1 MTKKKVNDIGIS
13 YLGYEYKKKI
23 TECNEINSVN
33 PLYLRITDMKG
44 QFKKGKDDNVW
55 YLIIFCD
62 TDVSQIYANI
72 WISIRAKIIK
82 MIKND
87 KNYMRIKFE
96 RDDNL
101 PTDRLVN
108 ISLSTIIIRSIFAQN
123 NKFYPQLFLDDTL
136 YEI

>member
-1 MTKKKVNDIGIS
+1 MNIRKKLQNVINK
-13 YLGYEYKKKI
+13 
-23 TECNEINSVN
+23 INSVN

-55 YLIIFCD
+55 YLIIFGD
-62 TDVSQIYANI
+62 TDVSRIYANI

-108 ISLSTIIIRSIFAQN
+108 ISLSTTIIRSIFAQN

-136 YEI
+136 SEI